1 MANRYQV
8 WSGDKLLST
17 QTSTR
22 YMLRSTTTQSYQ
34 VIAVAKDGTP
44 SFASEPEEYRAPR
57 TVIVQEAEENYPSS
71 DRPYKGAFGKGFIEM
86 SHTKNTVVEFKVPIK
101 KAGVYAIRFRYANG
115 HGPTNTSNKC
125 AIRSLVL
132 NFKQVGTVVFP
143 QRGNE
148 EWSNWGWSSVERVY
162 LKAGVQRITL
172 DYQDFNRNMNGE
184 VNEFMLDRIEIVP
197 VSLKRDMNGVK

>member
-1 MANRYQV
+1 
-8 WSGDKLLST
+8 
-17 QTSTR
+17 
-22 YMLRSTTTQSYQ
+22 
-34 VIAVAKDGTP
+34 
-44 SFASEPEEYRAPR
+44 
-57 TVIVQEAEENYPSS
+57 
-71 DRPYKGAFGKGFIEM
+71 
-86 SHTKNTVVEFKVPIK
+86 
-101 KAGVYAIRFRYANG
+101 
-115 HGPTNTSNKC
+115 
-125 AIRSLVL
+125 VL